1 MTTGLSYSGT
11 VSGTMSYV
19 QQIAEM
25 AVVDQTDPN
34 YLSILPAMIT
44 YAENRMYRDIDFLF
58 TTTTINGYAI
68 TAGSRQ
74 VNIPQGTLVVSEQI
88 NLITPAGF
96 SSADNNV
103 RNPLL
108 ATTKEYLDMVYGDS
122 SYTGQPIYYA
132 PFTDNSYYVGPFS
145 DQTYYVEI
153 VGTYR
158 PARLSSTTPTT
169 FISLY
174 LPDVFIMASMIYISA
189 YQRNFGRQSDDP
201 SMAVSYESQYQG
213 LLKGAVVEEARKKYE
228 SSGWASMSPP
238 VVASP
243 TRG

>member
-1 MTTGLSYSGT
+1 LTTGLSYNGT
-11 VSGTMSYV
+11 VAGTMSYI
-19 QQIAEM
+19 QQMAEM
-25 AVVDQTDPN
+25 AVVDQTDVN
-34 YLSILPAMIT
+34 FLAILPAMIT

-58 TTTTINGYAI
+58 TTTSINGYAI
-68 TAGSRQ
+68 TGGSRQ
-74 VNIPQGTLVVSEQI
+74 INIPQGTLVVSQQI

-132 PFTDNSYYVGPFS
+132 PFIDNTYYVGPYA

-158 PARLSSTTPTT
+158 PASLSSTNPTT

-174 LPDVFIMASMIYISA
+174 LPDVLLMASLIYISA
-189 YQRNFGRQSDDP
+189 YQRNFGRMSDDP
-201 SMAVSYESQYQG
+201 SMAQSYESQYQG
-213 LLKGAVVEEARKKYE
+213 LLKGAVVEEARKKYQ
-228 SSGWASMSPP
+228 SSAWASMSPP
-238 VVASP
+238 VASSP

>member
-1 MTTGLSYSGT
+1 MTTGLSYNGT
-11 VSGTMSYV
+11 VAGTMSYI
-19 QQIAEM
+19 QQMAEM
-25 AVVDQTDPN
+25 AVVDQTDVN
-34 YLSILPAMIT
+34 FLAILPAMIT

-58 TTTTINGYAI
+58 TTISITGYAV

-74 VNIPQGTLVVSEQI
+74 INIPQGTLVVSQQI
-88 NLITPAGF
+88 NLITPAG
-96 SSADNNV
+96 SSSGDNNV

-122 SYTGQPIYYA
+122 GYTGQPLYYA
-132 PFTDNSYYVGPFS
+132 PFIDSTYYVGPYA

-158 PARLSSTTPTT
+158 PTSLSSTNLTT

-174 LPDVFIMASMIYISA
+174 LPDVFLMASLIYISA
-189 YQRNFGRQSDDP
+189 YQRNFGRMSDDP
-201 SMAVSYESQYQG
+201 SMAQSYESQYQG
-213 LLKGAVVEEARKKYE
+213 LLKGAVVEEARKKYQ

-238 VVASP
+238 VASSP

>member
-11 VSGTMSYV
+11 VAGTMSYI
-19 QQIAEM
+19 QQMAEM
-25 AVVDQTDPN
+25 AVVDQTDTN
-34 YLSILPAMIT
+34 FLAILPAMIT

-58 TTTTINGYAI
+58 TTTSITGYAV

-74 VNIPQGTLVVSEQI
+74 INIPQGTLVVSQQI
-88 NLITPAGF
+88 NLITPAG
-96 SSADNNV
+96 SSSGDNNV

-122 SYTGQPIYYA
+122 NATGQPMYYA
-132 PFTDNSYYVGPFS
+132 PFIDNTYYVGPFA

-158 PARLSSTTPTT
+158 PASLSSTNPTT

-174 LPDVFIMASMIYISA
+174 LPDVFLMASLIYISA
-189 YQRNFGRQSDDP
+189 YQRNFGRMSDDP
-201 SMAVSYESQYQG
+201 SMAQSYESQYQG
-213 LLKGAVVEEARKKYE
+213 LLKGAVVEEARKKYQ

-238 VVASP
+238 VASSP